1 MKVYALVGKSG
12 TGKSYQ
18 ATNLC
23 RELNIDGII
32 DDGLFIYGNDIVA
45 GTSAKRQRTKVGA
58 IKTAIF
64 MDEQHRMNVIDG
76 INKIWPDSILIIG
89 TSDEMVKKIDE
100 VLKLPEIS
108 KTIYIEDITTEKER
122 NEALKQRLET
132 GKHVIPAP
140 SFQLKRDFSGY
151 FMDPLKIFRTF
162 ERNKDYSEK
171 AVVRPTYSY
180 RGDYTISEQVLMDI
194 VHEIASEEEQVRE
207 ITRVDVTK
215 LTDGIKVRVGVVMV
229 KGANLVVAAVGLQKD
244 MHDRIEYMT
253 AFNVIDMFID
263 VRGTA

>member
-45 GTSAKRQRTKVGA
+45 GTSAKRQKTKVGA

-64 MDEQHRMNVIDG
+64 MDESHRDDVKAG
-76 INKIWPDSILIIG
+76 INRIWPDSILVIG
-89 TSDEMVKKIDE
+89 TSDKMVEAIVE
-100 VLKLPEIS
+100 ALELPEIS
-108 KTIYIEDITTEKER
+108 RTIYIEEITTEKER
-122 NEALKQRLET
+122 NEALKQRKES
-132 GKHVIPAP
+132 GKHVIPVP

-151 FMDPLKIFRTF
+151 FMDPLKILRTF
-162 ERNKDYSEK
+162 GRSKEVSEK

-180 RGDYTISEQVLMDI
+180 RGDYTISEQVLSDI
-194 VHEIASEEEQVRE
+194 VEEIASGEELVKE
-207 ITRVDVTK
+207 ITRVDVTT
-215 LTDGIKVRVGVVMV
+215 LAGGIKIRVGVVMA
-229 KGANLVVAAVGLQKD
+229 KGANLVVASVGLQKE

-263 VRGTA
+263 VRGVQ